1 MAKLFYKDLKAH
13 EKAYRNQRADEAGN
27 DLILGA
33 KVNAYNGFTEASNK
47 SVNEIATNYANFL
60 KELQVKELDLKN
72 KSTMEEN
79 TLEKNAKEG
88 KFLYMTPKEVRENV
102 LMSLEDK
109 PRRSLLRAPKK
120 KLLLSAPK
128 QTLQLPAPEQTNVL
142 MPPPLALTPFGSK
155 KSGSPKKSNAGRPPK
170 N

>member
-1 MAKLFYKDLKAH
+1 MTKLFYKDLKAH

-72 KSTMEEN
+72 QATLNEKI
-79 TLEKNAKEG
+79 LEKNAKEG

-102 LMSLEDK
+102 LMGLEDK
-109 PRRSLLRAPKK
+109 PRRLLIKPKK
-120 KLLLSAPK
+120 TLLLPAPE

-142 MPPPLALTPFGSK
+142 MPPPLALTRFGSK